1 MIRKSFQANM
11 GNTIKALEAR
21 RHELQERSAQERKAL
36 AQHFLPWEKPLSWA
50 DKGMDAFHF
59 IKDNPVL
66 WTSAFAALAHY
77 KPKLASKV
85 LAVGWGAMKLLK
97 SVKKLV

>member
-1 MIRKSFQANM
+1 MNQHLKSLLRKRS
-11 GNTIKALEAR
+11 
-21 RHELQERSAQERKAL
+21 ELQMQSQRERLDFAR
-36 AQHFLPWEKPLSWA
+36 HFEPWEKPLSWA

-59 IKDNPVL
+59 IKDNPLL

-85 LAVGWGAMKLLK
+85 LALGWGALK
-97 SVKKLV
+97 IIKGVRKGI

>member
-1 MIRKSFQANM
+1 MSESL
-11 GNTIKALEAR
+11 KALQAR
-21 RHELQERSAQERKAL
+21 RQELQEKSARERRVFSE
-36 AQHFLPWEKPLSWA
+36 HFEPWEKPLSWA
-50 DKGMDAFHF
+50 DKGIDAFHF
-59 IKDNPVL
+59 LRDNPLL

-97 SVKKLV
+97 GAKKLV

>member
-1 MIRKSFQANM
+1 MNEKLKS
-11 GNTIKALEAR
+11 LELR
-21 RHELQERSAQERKAL
+21 RLKLQEKSKQERNDFA
-36 AQHFLPWEKPLSWA
+36 ANIETWEKPLSWA
-50 DKGMDAFHF
+50 DKGIDTFHF
-59 IKDNPVL
+59 LKNNPLL

-97 SVKKLV
+97 SAKRLV